1 MNKEDTRMGS
11 QAIRNTIKQILK
23 EESDKKAQ
31 EQLRKIREIL
41 ELDVKKIQEFYDG
54 GEENEGAING
64 PLGHKGSVQNR
75 LSALRYLL
83 NELPNSFEI
92 GDIVLDMNGV
102 QWRLVDR
109 KGDSYTIM
117 STTAFTYAPF
127 SRPSKKYPWGWN
139 NWDESQI
146 KKELNTIWLDKLF
159 GDDKELI
166 QTYYPAKAKLFLL
179 SEEEA
184 GFTQGPETFEYFRG
198 EDEDELDKK
207 RQLKDQDG
215 DETFWWMR
223 SPYPGYARGVR
234 RVGADGSL
242 HDNYACNGSG
252 AVAACVI

>member
-1 MNKEDTRMGS
+1 MGS
-11 QAIRNTIKQILK
+11 KAIRNAIKQILQ

-41 ELDVKKIQEFYDG
+41 ELDDKEE
-54 GEENEGAING
+54 GEGPING

-92 GDIVLDMNGV
+92 GDIVLKMNGV

-109 KGDSYTIM
+109 KGEDYTIM

-139 NWDESQI
+139 DWDHSQI
-146 KKELNTIWLDKLF
+146 KEELNTIWLEKLF
-159 GDDKELI
+159 GDEHELI
-166 QTYYPAKAKLFLL
+166 KTYYPATAKLFLL

-184 GFTQGPETFEYFRG
+184 GFTQGTETFEYFRG
-198 EDEDELDKK
+198 EDEEELDKK
-207 RQLKDQDG
+207 RQLKDLDG
-215 DETFWWMR
+215 DETYWFMR
-223 SPYPGYARGVR
+223 SPYPGNAYVVR
-234 RVGADGSL
+234 FVYTDGALFHS
-242 HDNYACNGSG
+242 YACNGGG